1 MYESF
6 IMHLSS
12 LHINHII
19 IVATKSFSPGG
30 PGLPV
35 SQLSSAA
42 SADGSPTSGGQL
54 PGAPPHLPIQDAPRG
69 KRSENHRKT
78 IEKDRKT
85 WENPW
90 KSLGNLVGKSTATIV
105 GSSNPVKANGF
116 L

>member
-1 MYESF
+1 MNHES
-6 IMHLSS
+6 MNESCMNHLLAS
-12 LHINHII
+12 II
-19 IVATKSFSPGG
+19 AC

-54 PGAPPHLPIQDAPRG
+54 PGGPPHLPIHAPRG

-85 WENPW
+85 WESPW